1 MESDMD
7 EVARCAREL
16 ANEEFDAS
24 DCGWAGRWM
33 GRDPAEDVRLLELEL
48 GRALTADERRACDA
62 GHRCGSCDRVR
73 EEEDAAD
80 AAAFGGEE
88 LPL

>member
-1 MESDMD
+1 MEPDME
-7 EVARCAREL
+7 EVARACREL
-16 ANEEFDAS
+16 ANAEFDAA
-24 DCGWAGRWM
+24 DCGWAGGWA

-48 GRALTADERRACDA
+48 GRALTGDERRAYA
-62 GHRCGSCDRVR
+62 VGHRCGSCDRVR

-80 AAAFGGEE
+80 AVAFGGEE

>member
-1 MESDMD
+1 MDYDMD

-16 ANEEFDAS
+16 ANEEFDAA
-24 DCGWAGRWM
+24 DCGWVGGWE

-48 GRALTADERRACDA
+48 GRALTGDERRAYA
-62 GHRCGSCDRVR
+62 VGHRCGSCDRVR

-80 AAAFGGEE
+80 AVAFGGEE